1 VIEAVALLPTTEH
14 GQFET
19 EEFFSM
25 VERIAQQEVCKEG
38 LAVAAARWI
47 ERD

>member
-1 VIEAVALLPTTEH
+1 VIEAVALLATTEH

-25 VERIAQQEVCKEG
+25 VEWIAQQKYAKRG
-38 LAVAAARWI
+38 
-47 ERD
+47 